1 MQLRCDHIVASSV
14 SDKLHLVSAAMAYNP
29 RLLLEEVQ
37 DALSSRQR
45 IPISEIARQLKVE
58 RHTIERAV
66 RKGTGR
72 TFRQLQ
78 LEMLL
83 AEAFRLLAA
92 EPARSVKEV
101 SVLLGCGSP
110 RAFSRFMKHNCGRSP
125 TEARSQPKLTT
136 SVS

>member
-1 MQLRCDHIVASSV
+1 
-14 SDKLHLVSAAMAYNP
+14 MAYDP
-29 RLLLEEVQ
+29 RLLLEEVE
-37 DALSSRQR
+37 DALSSCPR
-45 IPISEIARQLKVE
+45 IPISDIARQLKVE

-92 EPARSVKEV
+92 EPLRSVKEV
-101 SVLLGCGSP
+101 SFLLGYGSP
-110 RAFSRFMKHNCGRSP
+110 RAFSRFMKHHCGRSP
-125 TEARSQPKLTT
+125 TEARLEKPPRHLDTPISKHFRQ
-136 SVS
+136 